1 MRNLVIFTDVGGDS
15 DDTLMLIMARH
26 AHMRGECNV
35 LGVVCAGTHDNY
47 ASSTYA
53 HWLMNPQWIEIPVIA
68 DPGMLSLPEIYP
80 TPSYPPIQSEHKM
93 FGMLADRLAK
103 LDEPLTYLV
112 CSPTTAVPRLL
123 GTLGFSSGQRTG
135 RLLRPS
141 CSPVK
146 LILMGML
153 NEDGTPNFEKAYNLR
168 ADSEATEA
176 MFHAIERGEMVIDMV
191 VDRDECYQY
200 PITSNFWFNSNY
212 GSGRRNPLMKH
223 YELLVKRN
231 LRIVE
236 KELPDV
242 WERVYK
248 DSETMATP
256 YDAVTFWKAVYPG
269 EGLEIFW
276 NRLREAMDDH
286 PRSV

>member
-26 AHMRGECNV
+26 AHMRDDCNV
-35 LGVVCAGTHDNY
+35 LGVVCAGTHDNN
-47 ASSTYA
+47 ASACYA
-53 HWLMNPQWIEIPVIA
+53 HWLMNPQWVDFPVFA
-68 DPGMLSLPEIYP
+68 GHGMLKLPQIYP
-80 TPSYPPIQSEHKM
+80 TPSYPPIQTENR
-93 FGMLADRLAK
+93 MLDLAAKRLQA
-103 LDEPLTYLV
+103 LDEPPTYLV
-112 CSPTTAVPRLL
+112 CSPTTAVPTFLANVGL
-123 GTLGFSSGQRTG
+123 HTLGNYI
-135 RLLRPS
+135 
-141 CSPVK
+141 PVK
-146 LILMGML
+146 LVLMGML